1 MNSKQSVAAWS
12 DDYALGLDE
21 IDEQH
26 KYLFSLINEVW
37 LGLVNKTNAETAMRL
52 VTALE
57 SYTVTHFSAEEAF
70 MLEQRYS
77 RFAEHKAEHEKFIGR
92 IAREKAAVAAGKPL
106 SLELVHFLRDWLV
119 QHIRFTDRAYADEFR
134 DREKVAM
141 KGSLGKF
148 FRRLLA

>member
-12 DDYALGLDE
+12 DEYALGLDE

-26 KYLFSLINEVW
+26 KYLFSLINDVW
-37 LGLVNKTNAETAMRL
+37 LGLVNKAERRGRNAPGDGAGKLYRDAL
-52 VTALE
+52 FGRRSLHARTALQPL
-57 SYTVTHFSAEEAF
+57 SPSTRPNTRNSSAA
-70 MLEQRYS
+70 S
-77 RFAEHKAEHEKFIGR
+77 RGKKPPS
-92 IAREKAAVAAGKPL
+92 AGKPL

-134 DREKVAM
+134 DREKAAM

-148 FRRLLA
+148 FRRFLG

>member
-12 DDYALGLDE
+12 DEYALGLDE
-21 IDEQH
+21 IDDQH
-26 KYLFSLINEVW
+26 KHLFALINDVW
-37 LGLVNKTNAETAMRL
+37 LGLVNKASAEAAMGL
-52 VTALE
+52 VEALE

-77 RFAEHKAEHEKFIGR
+77 RFTEHKAEHEKFIGR
-92 IAREKAAVAAGKPL
+92 IAGEKAAVAAGKPL

-134 DREKVAM
+134 DREKAAL

-148 FRRLLA
+148 FRRFLG